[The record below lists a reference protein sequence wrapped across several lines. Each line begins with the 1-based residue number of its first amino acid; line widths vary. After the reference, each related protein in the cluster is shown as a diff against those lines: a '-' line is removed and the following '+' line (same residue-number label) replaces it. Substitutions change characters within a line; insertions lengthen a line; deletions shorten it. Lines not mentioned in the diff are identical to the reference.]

1 MGINSS
7 GEAESNDGSKPHVPN
22 PEDISDAVL
31 KLDHVH
37 EALGHPRRRYL
48 CYTLLERTE
57 WSLTDL
63 ATKIAAWEDDVPE
76 HEVGDDQ
83 RTAVY
88 VSLYHTHVPNLVE
101 REVVSYDP
109 ETETLSTAANAQ
121 QVLSALEGMGAS
133 LNGTL
138 ETHARS
144 EMDDESGR

>member
-1 MGINSS
+1 MGNTFS
-7 GEAESNDGSKPHVPN
+7 GDATPGIGSKPTVSN
-22 PEDISDAVL
+22 PDAISNAVL

-37 EALGHPRRRYL
+37 DALGHPRRRYL
-48 CYTLLERTE
+48 CYTLLEQTE

-63 ATKIAAWEDDVPE
+63 ATKIAAWEADVPE

-109 ETETLSTAANAQ
+109 ETETLSTAANTQ
-121 QVLSALEGMGAS
+121 QIISALEGIGAS